1 MGNQVQWLRGDHT
14 STSLHFFK
22 LVSFSLRLI
31 MECTGYE
38 FLLSI
43 CRSSEFIEG
52 NKAICFLIYTL
63 YNMWQTYLVVYIK
76 YCIIIIFLL
85 FYMCDQSNL
94 FNYCSSNS
102 SFAQLD
108 MHYNIYCF
116 YSLHDIT
123 VLGRHYIPYALR
135 QLWTY
140 PLPMLQ
146 ISTKKIRKYTFCF
159 RLNGCIGVNVFSCIC
174 SSFSGINV
182 N

>member
-1 MGNQVQWLRGDHT
+1 MGNQVQWLRGDRT

-94 FNYCSSNS
+94 FNYSSSNS

-123 VLGRHYIPYALR
+123 QFWEGITYHMHLDNSGLIPYQCCKLAL
-135 QLWTY
+135 
-140 PLPMLQ
+140 
-146 ISTKKIRKYTFCF
+146 KKSGNIRSALDWMDVLVWMYSHVYVHHFQE
-159 RLNGCIGVNVFSCIC
+159 
-174 SSFSGINV
+174 
-182 N
+182 